1 MTIRVILNYVKRFF
15 GINDINDSIDSQFE
29 YLLGKALDEGV
40 TSDKL
45 MDYSINLYGEL
56 LNNYSKDN
64 AKRR

>member
-1 MTIRVILNYVKRFF
+1 MAIRVILNYVKFFF
-15 GINDINDSIDSQFE
+15 GIKDVDDSIDAQFE

-56 LNNYSKDN
+56 LNSYSKDN
-64 AKRR
+64 VKRR